1 MAAYNGKLI
10 QATFPTP
17 NVLLL
22 SLNRPPVNAFNSAL
36 WAELP
41 DHFNRA
47 SADPDVRCVVVASPL
62 DKGFT
67 AGLDLTDSSLHKT
80 GDDPARTA
88 LLLRAHLND
97 LQNSISSIQ
106 NCDKPVIVAVHGICL
121 GAGIDLI
128 SAADIRLC
136 ASDQTVFSIKEV
148 DVGLAADVGSLQRLP
163 RTTGNASLLS
173 ELALTAR
180 NFGPAEAVQLGLV
193 SRVVHGGREAVL
205 DEALKVAETIAA
217 KSPVA
222 TLGTKHLLNY
232 SREHT
237 VHEGLEY
244 TKVWNMAMLQASD
257 LPAAFAAFSTK
268 RPPTFAK
275 LSKL

>member
-1 MAAYNGKLI
+1 MAAYNSKLI
-10 QATFPTP
+10 QATFPSP

-22 SLNRPPVNAFNSAL
+22 SLNRPPVNAFNYAL

-41 DHFNRA
+41 EHFNRA
-47 SADPDVRCVVVASPL
+47 SVDPDVRCVVIASAL

-67 AGLDLTDSSLHKT
+67 AGLDLTDSSLGTT

-88 LLLRAHLND
+88 LLLRAHIDD

-106 NCDKPVIVAVHGICL
+106 NCEKPVIAAVHGICF
-121 GAGIDLI
+121 GAGMDLI
-128 SAADIRLC
+128 SAADIRFC
-136 ASDQTVFSIKEV
+136 SSDKTVFSIKEV

-163 RTTGNASLLS
+163 RTTGNASLLY

-193 SRVVHGGREAVL
+193 SRVVHGGKEDVL
-205 DEALKVAETIAA
+205 NEALKVAETIAA

-222 TLGTKHLLNY
+222 ILGTKHLLNY

-237 VHEGLEY
+237 VREGLEY

-257 LPAAFAAFSTK
+257 LPAAFEAFSTK